1 MEMNKKMKQIES
13 AVFKI
18 YVKLKEIR
26 KEFESEISDGKKKKP
41 ILVLINGEKKD

>member
-26 KEFESEISDGKKKKP
+26 KEFEAEIEDSKKKRP
-41 ILVLINGEKKD
+41 ILVLIKGDKKD